1 MNRRIVWKTKER
13 LKELIENQY
22 LIIDGATG
30 TELQKKEIKKEFEKD
45 VDLIVDAGDSES
57 SVPSTIVRIDGD
69 GFSVVRKGAVAL

>member
-1 MNRRIVWKTKER
+1 MLSK
-13 LKELIENQY
+13 IE
-22 LIIDGATG
+22 
-30 TELQKKEIKKEFEKD
+30 EIKKEFEKD